1 MKKISTFIYSA
12 FVYGLSCSLVFAQSA
27 ALIPN
32 ALQQYFDNN
41 GNPLSGGTVGFYIP
55 NTLSLKTIWQD
66 ANESVVW
73 SNPLTLDAGGK
84 PPGASA
90 GIYGAGVY
98 RQIVKDSQG
107 NLIWDAVTS
116 AAGSGGGGTQ
126 TGDGNLVGTIKPWAG
141 IIAPNQYVFANGQ
154 QISRSTFSVLF
165 TAITQILNVTCSNGS
180 NTLTA
185 IADTSSINVGS
196 PLETTCVASGTV
208 VSSKT
213 ANTVVMSNPA
223 TITTNTTALFFPFGN
238 GNGTT
243 TFTLPDLR
251 GVVIAGRPNMGGIAA
266 SNLTATYFGVEPNA
280 QGAVGG
286 SQSHTLLAA
295 ELPAISPTWT
305 STNTYAP
312 GSVAVNTNNI
322 NRELIPPAGGAN
334 TGILCSVGDPLCGG
348 ITLTGVTVNIPS
360 FTPTGTISAFGSNT
374 AHSIV
379 QPTMTLNYIIKIVP
393 DTNSATA
400 SGVTSLGGMTGD
412 IACGTGV
419 TCTGNIIT
427 ASAFANVNADNV
439 LLNATGSTGPATGQP
454 VGNCAIALTYS
465 TSIHAFGC
473 NTSSVGTVS
482 SVTAG
487 TGLTGGII
495 TSSGVIAA
503 DIATNSNIWA
513 GTANK
518 LIDAAGNHTSLA
530 VTPLAIS
537 TATFTPNF
545 DNFINFSVT
554 LIHASCPCTLASPS
568 NAYNGLSGFI
578 EVIQSS
584 TGSDLIN
591 TYGGTWKFAGGVAPV
606 LSTAANAVDVLPF
619 FCNAS
624 NFCMIGAIQQAFQ

>member
-1 MKKISTFIYSA
+1 MIQKINSAIFSA
-12 FVYGLSCSLVFAQSA
+12 FIYGLSCSLVLAQTA

-41 GNPLSGGTVGFYIP
+41 GDPLSSGTVGFYIP

-66 ANESVVW
+66 ANQMTVW

-98 RQIVKDSQG
+98 RQIVKDSLG

-116 AAGSGGGGTQ
+116 ATGSGGGGTS

-154 QISRSTFSVLF
+154 EVSRSTFSVLF
-165 TAITQILNVTCSNGS
+165 TAITQVLNVTCSNGS

-208 VSSKT
+208 VNSKT

-223 TITTNTTALFFPFGN
+223 TITSNTTAIFFPFGD

-251 GVVIAGRPNMGGIAA
+251 GVVIAGRTNMGGIAT
-266 SNLTATYFGVEPNA
+266 SNLTSTYFGTAPDA
-280 QGAVGG
+280 QGAIGG
-286 SQSHTLLAA
+286 NQNKVLITTNLPPYTPSGTVPIVDPGHNHTYH
-295 ELPAISPTWT
+295 EFPT
-305 STNTYAP
+305 
-312 GSVAVNTNNI
+312 
-322 NRELIPPAGGAN
+322 AG
-334 TGILCSVGDPLCGG
+334 
-348 ITLTGVTVNIPS
+348 
-360 FTPTGTISAFGSNT
+360 TPTGIVPSTGGDQQNPASFTSTSVTGIT
-374 AHSIV
+374 ASFSGVSQGGTSTPFAII
-379 QPTMTLNYIIKIVP
+379 QPTITLNYIIKIVP
-393 DTNSATA
+393 DTNSASA

-473 NTSSVGTVS
+473 NNSIVTSI
-482 SVTAG
+482 TAG
-487 TGLTGGII
+487 TGLIGGTI
-495 TSSGVIAA
+495 TTVGTIAA
-503 DIATNSNIWA
+503 DIATNSNIWV

-530 VTPLAIS
+530 VIPLTIS

-545 DNFINFSVT
+545 NNFINFSIT
-554 LIHASCPCTLASPS
+554 LVNGSCPCTLANPS

-584 TGSDLIN
+584 SGNDLIN
-591 TYGGTWKFAGGVAPV
+591 TYGTTWNFPSSTPPV
-606 LSTAANAVDVLPF
+606 LSTGVNAKDILPF
-619 FCNAS
+619 FCDNS
-624 NFCMIGAIQQAFQ
+624 SFCMIGPIQKAFGH

>member
-1 MKKISTFIYSA
+1 MHQKINTAIYSA
-12 FVYGLSCSLVFAQSA
+12 FIYALSCSLVFAQTA
-27 ALIPN
+27 ALVPM
-32 ALQQYFDNN
+32 ALQQFFDNN
-41 GNPLSGGTVGFYIP
+41 GDPLSGGTVGFYIP

-66 ANESVVW
+66 ANQMTVW

-116 AAGSGGGGTQ
+116 ATGSGGGGTS

-154 QISRSTFSVLF
+154 DVSRSTFSVLF
-165 TAITQILNVTCSNGS
+165 TAITQVLNVTCSNGS

-213 ANTVVMSNPA
+213 SNTVVMSNPA
-223 TITTNTTALFFPFGN
+223 TITSNTTAIFFPFGN
-238 GNGTT
+238 GNGST

-251 GVVIAGRPNMGGIAA
+251 GVVIAGRPNMGGIAS
-266 SNLTATYFGVEPNA
+266 SNLTSTYFGTNPDA

-286 SQSHTLLAA
+286 SQSHTLITT
-295 ELPAISPTWT
+295 ELPT
-305 STNTYAP
+305 
-312 GSVAVNTNNI
+312 
-322 NRELIPPAGGAN
+322 
-334 TGILCSVGDPLCGG
+334 
-348 ITLTGVTVNIPS
+348 ITPS
-360 FTPTGTISAFGSNT
+360 FTGINDTVTVSSTVSDVLVMASAAQAGGGALGATTQGQIVSTGNFTPSGTISSFGSNT
-374 AHSIV
+374 SHSIV
-379 QPTMTLNYIIKIVP
+379 QPTITLNYIIKIVP
-393 DTNSATA
+393 DTNSASA

-419 TCTGNIIT
+419 TCTGNTIT
-427 ASAFANVNADNV
+427 ASSFANVNADNV

-473 NTSSVGTVS
+473 NTSAG
-482 SVTAG
+482 SVTSVTCNG
-487 TGLTGGII
+487 GLTGGVII
-495 TSSGVIAA
+495 TTGTCAV

-513 GTANK
+513 GTASK
-518 LIDAAGNHTSLA
+518 LIDAAGNHTSAA
-530 VTPLAIS
+530 VVPLAIS

-545 DNFINFSVT
+545 NNFINFSIT
-554 LIHASCPCTLASPS
+554 LVNGSCPCTLANPS
-568 NAYNGLSGFI
+568 NAYNGLAGFI

-584 TGSDLIN
+584 SGSDLIN
-591 TYGGTWKFAGGVAPV
+591 TYGTTWNFVNSLPPS
-606 LSTAANAVDVLPF
+606 LSTAANAKDVLPF
-619 FCNAS
+619 YCDS
-624 NFCMIGAIQQAFQ
+624 TSFCMIGNISNAFGH